1 MLVTALLPVTP
12 SAFADFQYD
21 LQGQDLY
28 QVQAAS
34 ANSRVSYDGTELLSV
49 RRTGKTLR
57 FEARARYVRD
67 SPDGRSDGDAK
78 FVADMTPGGS
88 FEDRVDDDPDFLT
101 ILNQPFAVQ
110 LDAPTLRDL
119 QELRGPVP
127 FAANSPLGSG
137 SVLRG
142 FLRPGIGGPIAGHP
156 TVAVRFQANGPMSGG
171 LPGHTGAITGT
182 MRMDGTAYYS
192 TENAMLLSLHA
203 TLTIDARLHERKPA
217 VYVPVRITYVRSIRV
232 SGLPVVKTPR

>member
-1 MLVTALLPVTP
+1 VTP

-34 ANSRVSYDGTELLSV
+34 TGSRVSYDGTELLSV
-49 RRTGKTLR
+49 RRDGEATR

-67 SPDGRSDGDAK
+67 SPDGRTDGDAK
-78 FVADMTPGGS
+78 FVADMMPNGA

-110 LDAPTLRDL
+110 LDAATLRDL
-119 QELRGPVP
+119 RDLRGSVP
-127 FAANSPLGSG
+127 FAANSPLGGG

-142 FLRPGIGGPIAGHP
+142 FLRPGTSGPIAGHP
-156 TVAVRFQANGPMSGG
+156 TVAVRFQAQGPMNGG
-171 LPGHTGAITGT
+171 LPGHGGAITGT

-192 TENAMLLSLHA
+192 LENAMLLALRA
-203 TLTIDARLHERKPA
+203 TLTIEARLHDSKPA
-217 VYVPVRITYVRSIRV
+217 VYVPVRITYVRSIRA
-232 SGLPVVKTPR
+232 SGMPVVKTPR

>member
-1 MLVTALLPVTP
+1 LLVTALLAVAP
-12 SAFADFQYD
+12 SSFADFQYD

-34 ANSRVSYDGTELLSV
+34 TSSRVSYDGSELLSV
-49 RRTGKTLR
+49 RKTGKMLR

-67 SPDGRSDGDAK
+67 SPDGRTDGNAK
-78 FVADMTPGGS
+78 FVADMTPGGA
-88 FEDRVDDDPDFLT
+88 FENRVDDDPDFLT

-110 LDAPTLRDL
+110 LDGATLRDL
-119 QELRGPVP
+119 EELHGPVP
-127 FAANSPLGSG
+127 FAANSPLGGS

-171 LPGHTGAITGT
+171 LPGHGGAITGT

-192 TENAMLLSLHA
+192 LESAMLLALHA
-203 TLTIDARLHERKPA
+203 TLTIDAHLHDRKPA
-217 VYVPVRITYVRSIRV
+217 VYVPVRITYVRSLRAA
-232 SGLPVVKTPR
+232 GLPVVKTPR